1 MDISTLPCTRQS
13 RGGNITGTLMEHDR
27 GVGMPS
33 ASSLTG
39 ACREGRAFCPI
50 LGWDYMSVPEKGQL
64 SEGHPDI
71 SH

>member
-1 MDISTLPCTRQS
+1 
-13 RGGNITGTLMEHDR
+13 MEHDR